1 MEPYAYVRNGSTLTL
16 YLNGVNVGEVTGVTV
31 PIHSKTN
38 THQQTIGTWWKATGW
53 GGGPM
58 SGNVADYRISL
69 EAVYTADF
77 DVPTAPFDGVTPEVS
92 SQVSLHLNGTDSGIV
107 DSSSN
112 SHAVT
117 ISGDTAV
124 VEGSPYDPTGP
135 QSLSFDGNGD
145 YIDVAAN
152 SSFDLG
158 TGDFTMESWFKTTAT
173 STDSYYRSMLLLD
186 GPTGNNSSNIQLAFT
201 ADGKVNAWTTDGQI
215 DILSSAGFNDGN
227 WHHTAITRSG
237 TTLTLWVDGAS
248 AGSVTTSQSFSPN
261 GGSPR

>member
-1 MEPYAYVRNGSTLTL
+1 MLRELQFTLQTST
-16 YLNGVNVGEVTGVTV
+16 
-31 PIHSKTN
+31 
-38 THQQTIGTWWKATGW
+38 
-53 GGGPM
+53 
-58 SGNVADYRISL
+58 YRL
-69 EAVYTADF
+69 R
-77 DVPTAPFDGVTPEVS
+77 PFDGDTPEVS

-173 STDSYYRSMLLLD
+173 STDSYYRRMLLLD

-261 GGSPR
+261 GGSPRPRIGNYSGSGEQGDWNGSLADIRIVKGTAIYTDIYTVPSAPLTAVSGTGLSLRS